1 MPGNSSW
8 LSLFTPSTVP
18 YMASLKGKIDIL
30 LGSNIETG
38 MFYSKGAFARAGIT
52 ATSTTWFGRS
62 SATRRICS

>member
-1 MPGNSSW
+1 
-8 LSLFTPSTVP
+8 
-18 YMASLKGKIDIL
+18 MASLKGKIDIL